1 MLRIRKWYSGVRS
14 RVHMFMESGDPLD
27 LPSIVSYCKV
37 CGYQRTFTLVQM
49 KVDSCI
55 FVCDY
60 CRQNTNLNNNKET
73 ENMKEKTIEKDSVD
87 NNTESENEN
96 TSNNITGVQK
106 ADDNKSIPSI
116 EDVLPDGDAFG
127 LPLLDSFLGG
137 EKIKTAVLEE
147 AEVINGSY
155 SDFAKLKLDGTEYRS
170 NSKTVVAQ
178 VKKLLELEMI
188 PVQVNVAEMTGKSGR
203 NYYTL
208 RGKTT

>member
-14 RVHMFMESGDPLD
+14 RVHMFMKSGDPLD
-27 LPSIVSYCKV
+27 LPSIVSYCNV

-49 KVDSCI
+49 KMDSCI
-55 FVCDY
+55 FECDY
-60 CRQNTNLNNNKET
+60 CKQNNKNMET
-73 ENMKEKTIEKDSVD
+73 EKMKTKPEEKDSEE
-87 NNTESENEN
+87 NNTESKKEN
-96 TSNNITGVQK
+96 TSNNESGVQN

-137 EKIKTAVLEE
+137 EKIKAAVLEE

-203 NYYTL
+203 SYYTL